1 MPNRQ
6 ITLSVTARLN
16 RAHLEGSP
24 MMSWER
30 LKEKLR
36 AHGVP
41 GRCDEASATVARPEG
56 RDQLA
61 AWDNEGGSIHGRY
74 QR

>member
-6 ITLSVTARLN
+6 IAVSVS
-16 RAHLEGSP
+16 AHLNGVHAQPHSA
-24 MMSWER
+24 MTWER

-41 GRCDEASATVARPEG
+41 GWCGESSETIPRNESPG
-56 RDQLA
+56 QLA
-61 AWDNEGGSIHGRY
+61 TWENEGGSTH
-74 QR
+74 